1 MGNAKHMEQDVCYK
15 KVKYL
20 NKLQKDTVPVV
31 VKAGDGKVI
40 KLVNYRQFY
49 ATVEVTS
56 GALTKK
62 TILIKDIL
70 CTKCLLFT
78 DV

>member
-40 KLVNYRQFY
+40 KQFY